1 MPAVLGRARLGGT
14 SAIARQCD
22 GLELM
27 PDAYGCQAEVWSED
41 SRKRKG
47 MIMVDQAVVATAT
60 LAVDWGNTFSQLGGA
75 LGKGFLVVVV
85 VGVGGALIDAA
96 ARYIKNRFM

>member
-1 MPAVLGRARLGGT
+1 MLMLG
-14 SAIARQCD
+14 
-22 GLELM
+22 
-27 PDAYGCQAEVWSED
+27 AYGCQAEAWPED
-41 SRKRKG
+41 GRKWKG
-47 MIMVDQAVVATAT
+47 MIMVDQAVVAAAT
-60 LAVDWGNTFSQLGGA
+60 LAVDWSNTFSSLGSA

>member
-1 MPAVLGRARLGGT
+1 
-14 SAIARQCD
+14 
-22 GLELM
+22 
-27 PDAYGCQAEVWSED
+27 
-41 SRKRKG
+41 
-47 MIMVDQAVVATAT
+47 MVDQAVVAAAT
-60 LAVDWGNTFSQLGGA
+60 LAVDWGNTFSSLGSA

>member
-1 MPAVLGRARLGGT
+1 
-14 SAIARQCD
+14 
-22 GLELM
+22 
-27 PDAYGCQAEVWSED
+27 
-41 SRKRKG
+41 
-47 MIMVDQAVVATAT
+47 MVDQAVVAAAT

-75 LGKGFLVVVV
+75 LGKGFLVVVG